1 MHVEGDFVRP
11 VGAIEFRYL
20 ACSRTLGNDGCGGI
34 VPTSLPVPLLKLG
47 RRIVGAINSVREQT
61 VGDQALGPPS
71 RKMAERIVTEGR
83 AVARA
88 AVLATEL
95 YLVLAMGDRN
105 IILILEFILVKEL
118 RNTNATAQTHI
129 GRVNG
134 QELRNTRGSGI
145 GDVSCPAHLTD
156 LELVQNGWR
165 KRVGPSD
172 AQRLRPVGIFQRWAE
187 CIVAATEIE

>member
-34 VPTSLPVPLLKLG
+34 VPPSLPVPLLKLG
-47 RRIVGAINSVREQT
+47 RRIVGAINSVRVQT

-88 AVLATEL
+88 AVGATEL
-95 YLVLAMGDRN
+95 YLGLAVG
-105 IILILEFILVKEL
+105 
-118 RNTNATAQTHI
+118 
-129 GRVNG
+129 G
-134 QELRNTRGSGI
+134 GSM
-145 GDVSCPAHLTD
+145 L
-156 LELVQNGWR
+156 
-165 KRVGPSD
+165 
-172 AQRLRPVGIFQRWAE
+172 GIFE
-187 CIVAATEIE
+187 VFLCE